1 MTVNED
7 SFTNWKN
14 REEIAE
20 SMIPIIGKLHR
31 ERDVTVLLHSRSLVN
46 KSVVSILKTHRF
58 ARQIAGEELSVTETF
73 PFLQALTTL
82 DLGPSQID
90 IGMLAATYKA
100 DDQGLSVADFTARAV
115 AGATG
120 PDKIERRE
128 PRDVVLYGFGR
139 IGRLLAR
146 LLIEKSGSGNGLRL
160 RAIVVRKGAGQ
171 DIVKR
176 ASLLRRDSIHGQF
189 HGTITVDEANNKII
203 ANGNEIAMIY
213 ADDPAAVD
221 YTAYGIKDAILIDNT
236 GRWRDRE
243 GLSNHLRPG
252 IAKVVLTAPGKGD
265 VPNIVHGVNH
275 DSIKPDEQILS
286 CASCTT
292 NAIVPP
298 LKAMAD
304 EYGVL
309 RGHVETVHSFTND
322 QNLLDNY
329 HKSDRRGRS
338 APLNMVITE
347 TGAAS
352 AVAKA
357 LPDLE
362 ATITGSSIRV
372 PVPDVSIAILNLQ
385 LARETTREDVLDHL
399 RQVSLTSPLKRQID
413 FTTAPDA
420 VSSDFIG
427 SRHASI
433 VDAGAT
439 KVEGDNA
446 ILYLWYDNEFGYS
459 CQVVR
464 VVQYVSGV
472 EYPTFR
478 PRPPDPGPRPFGSA
492 LPPCRWEG
500 GAVLPPGTSVRS
512 ALQVE
517 PVPVCRVRGC
527 VAEAVVDVSHIGVAV
542 GGVGQEAAEVRTAP
556 VGLPDRLGLHPS
568 AEAVSA
574 VLGQHT
580 GAVVLGIT
588 RAVAGDDEFGEPGD
602 RAVGGVDGDDGV
614 QLVAALG
621 DGLRRGPD
629 PVHVPGHGGVVGVV
643 HGHVVHGA
651 AGGGE
656 GPGEVV
662 GDGALP

>member
-1 MTVNED
+1 MTVNDD

-58 ARQIAGEELSVTETF
+58 ARQIAGEELSVTETL
-73 PFLQALTTL
+73 PFLKALTTL

-90 IGMLAATYKA
+90 IGMLAATYRT
-100 DDQGLSVADFTARAV
+100 DDRGLSEAEFTAGAV

-120 PDKIERRE
+120 IDKIERRE

-146 LLIEKSGSGNGLRL
+146 LLIEKAGSGNGLRL
-160 RAIVVRKGAGQ
+160 RAIVVRKAAGQ

-189 HGTITVDEANNKII
+189 QGTITVDEANNKII
-203 ANGNEIAMIY
+203 ANGNEIRVIY
-213 ADDPAAVD
+213 SDDPTTVD
-221 YTAYGIKDAILIDNT
+221 YTAYGIKDAVLIDNT

-243 GLSNHLRPG
+243 GLSQHLRPG

-265 VPNIVHGVNH
+265 VPNVVHGVNH
-275 DSIKPDEQILS
+275 DMIKPDEQIIS

-309 RGHVETVHSFTND
+309 RGHVETIHSFTND

-329 HKSDRRGRS
+329 HSSDRRGRS

-357 LPDLE
+357 LPDLD

-372 PVPDVSIAILNLQ
+372 PVPDVSIAILSLK
-385 LARETTREDVLDHL
+385 LGRETTRAEVLDHL
-399 RQVSLTSPLKRQID
+399 REVSLTSPLKRQID

-433 VDAGAT
+433 VDAGPT
-439 KVEGDNA
+439 QVDGDNA

-464 VVQYVSGV
+464 VVQHVSGV
-472 EYPTFR
+472 EYPTF
-478 PRPPDPGPRPFGSA
+478 
-492 LPPCRWEG
+492 
-500 GAVLPPGTSVRS
+500 
-512 ALQVE
+512 
-517 PVPVCRVRGC
+517 PVPV
-527 VAEAVVDVSHIGVAV
+527 
-542 GGVGQEAAEVRTAP
+542 P
-556 VGLPDRLGLHPS
+556 VP
-568 AEAVSA
+568 
-574 VLGQHT
+574 
-580 GAVVLGIT
+580 
-588 RAVAGDDEFGEPGD
+588 
-602 RAVGGVDGDDGV
+602 
-614 QLVAALG
+614 
-621 DGLRRGPD
+621 
-629 PVHVPGHGGVVGVV
+629 
-643 HGHVVHGA
+643 
-651 AGGGE
+651 
-656 GPGEVV
+656 
-662 GDGALP
+662 

>member
-1 MTVNED
+1 MTVND
-7 SFTNWKN
+7 DVFTDWKN

-20 SMIPIIGKLHR
+20 SMIPVIGRLHR

-58 ARQIAGEELSVTETF
+58 ARQIAGEELSVTETL

-90 IGMLAATYKA
+90 IGMLAETYRA
-100 DDQGLSVADFTARAV
+100 DDHGLSVEEFTAQAV

-120 PDKIERRE
+120 DNKIERRDS
-128 PRDVVLYGFGR
+128 RDVVLYGFGR
-139 IGRLLAR
+139 IGRLVAR
-146 LLIEKSGSGNGLRL
+146 LLIEKSGGLRL
-160 RAIVVRKGAGQ
+160 RAIVVRQGGDQ

-189 HGTITVDEANNKII
+189 QGTITVDEANSTII
-203 ANGNEIAMIY
+203 ANGNAIKVIY
-213 ADDPAAVD
+213 ANDPSEVD

-236 GRWRDRE
+236 GKWRDRE
-243 GLSNHLRPG
+243 GLAKHLRPG
-252 IAKVVLTAPGKGD
+252 IEKVVLTAPGKGD

-275 DSIKPDEQILS
+275 DTIKPDEQILS

-298 LKAMAD
+298 LKAMD
-304 EYGVL
+304 DKYGVL

-357 LPDLE
+357 LPELK
-362 ATITGSSIRV
+362 AKITGSSIRV

-385 LARETTREDVLDHL
+385 LSQEADREEVLEYL
-399 RQVSLTSPLKRQID
+399 RDVSLTSPLRRQID

-459 CQVVR
+459 CQVIR
-464 VVQYVSGV
+464 VVQHVSGV
-472 EYPTFR
+472 EYPTY
-478 PRPPDPGPRPFGSA
+478 PAP
-492 LPPCRWEG
+492 
-500 GAVLPPGTSVRS
+500 AV
-512 ALQVE
+512 
-517 PVPVCRVRGC
+517 
-527 VAEAVVDVSHIGVAV
+527 
-542 GGVGQEAAEVRTAP
+542 
-556 VGLPDRLGLHPS
+556 
-568 AEAVSA
+568 
-574 VLGQHT
+574 
-580 GAVVLGIT
+580 
-588 RAVAGDDEFGEPGD
+588 
-602 RAVGGVDGDDGV
+602 
-614 QLVAALG
+614 
-621 DGLRRGPD
+621 
-629 PVHVPGHGGVVGVV
+629 
-643 HGHVVHGA
+643 
-651 AGGGE
+651 
-656 GPGEVV
+656 
-662 GDGALP
+662 

>member
-1 MTVNED
+1 MTVNDD

-14 REEIAE
+14 REETAE

-58 ARQIAGEELSVTETF
+58 ARQIAGEELSVTETM
-73 PFLQALTTL
+73 PFLQALTGL

-90 IGMLAATYKA
+90 IGMLAATYRS
-100 DDQGLSVADFTARAV
+100 DDRGLSVEEFTADAV
-115 AGATG
+115 IGATG
-120 PDKIERRE
+120 ANKIERGAG
-128 PRDVVLYGFGR
+128 RDVVLYGFGR
-139 IGRLLAR
+139 IGRLVAR

-160 RAIVVRKGAGQ
+160 RAIVVRGSGGRAGE
-171 DIVKR
+171 DLVKR

-189 HGTITVDEANNKII
+189 QGTITVDEANSAII
-203 ANGNEIAMIY
+203 ANGNEIKVIH
-213 ADDPAAVD
+213 ADDPASVD

-236 GRWRDRE
+236 GKWRDRE
-243 GLSNHLRPG
+243 GLSRHLRPG
-252 IAKVVLTAPGKGD
+252 IDKVVLTAPGKGD

-275 DSIKPDEQILS
+275 DTLKPVERILS

-298 LKAMAD
+298 LKAMDD

-357 LPDLE
+357 LPDLK
-362 ATITGSSIRV
+362 ARITGSSIRV

-385 LARETTREDVLDHL
+385 LARETTREEVLDYL
-399 RQVSLTSPLKRQID
+399 RKVSLTSPLKRQID
-413 FTTAPDA
+413 FITAPDA

-459 CQVVR
+459 CQVIR

-472 EYPTFR
+472 EYPTY
-478 PRPPDPGPRPFGSA
+478 PAP
-492 LPPCRWEG
+492 
-500 GAVLPPGTSVRS
+500 AV
-512 ALQVE
+512 
-517 PVPVCRVRGC
+517 
-527 VAEAVVDVSHIGVAV
+527 
-542 GGVGQEAAEVRTAP
+542 
-556 VGLPDRLGLHPS
+556 
-568 AEAVSA
+568 
-574 VLGQHT
+574 
-580 GAVVLGIT
+580 
-588 RAVAGDDEFGEPGD
+588 
-602 RAVGGVDGDDGV
+602 
-614 QLVAALG
+614 
-621 DGLRRGPD
+621 
-629 PVHVPGHGGVVGVV
+629 
-643 HGHVVHGA
+643 
-651 AGGGE
+651 
-656 GPGEVV
+656 
-662 GDGALP
+662 

>member
-1 MTVNED
+1 MTLNED
-7 SFTNWKN
+7 SFTNWKH

-20 SMIPIIGKLHR
+20 SMIPVIGKLHR

-58 ARQIAGEELSVTETF
+58 ARQIAGAELSVTDTL
-73 PFLQALTTL
+73 PFLQALTAL

-90 IGMLAATYKA
+90 IGMLAETYRA
-100 DDQGLSVADFTARAV
+100 DDRGLSVEEFTAEAV

-120 PDKIERRE
+120 ANKIECRE
-128 PRDVVLYGFGR
+128 GRDVVLYGFGR
-139 IGRLLAR
+139 IGRLVAR
-146 LLIEKSGSGNGLRL
+146 LLIEKAGSGNGLRL
-160 RAIVVRKGAGQ
+160 RAIVVRGSGGRAGE
-171 DIVKR
+171 DLVKR

-189 HGTITVDEANNKII
+189 QGTITVDEANSTIV
-203 ANGNEIAMIY
+203 ANGNEIKVIY
-213 ADDPAAVD
+213 ADDPTSVD

-236 GRWRDRE
+236 GKWRDRE
-243 GLSNHLRPG
+243 GLSKHLRPG
-252 IAKVVLTAPGKGD
+252 IDKVVLTAPGKGD
-265 VPNIVHGVNH
+265 VPNVVHGVNH
-275 DSIKPDEQILS
+275 DTIKPDEQILS

-357 LPDLE
+357 LPDLD
-362 ATITGSSIRV
+362 AKITGSSIRV

-385 LARETTREDVLDHL
+385 LARETSREEVLDYL
-399 RQVSLTSPLKRQID
+399 RDVSLTSPLKRQID
-413 FTTAPDA
+413 FTSAPDA
-420 VSSDFIG
+420 VSNDFIG

-459 CQVVR
+459 CQVIR

-472 EYPTFR
+472 EYPTY
-478 PRPPDPGPRPFGSA
+478 P
-492 LPPCRWEG
+492 
-500 GAVLPPGTSVRS
+500 
-512 ALQVE
+512 
-517 PVPVCRVRGC
+517 
-527 VAEAVVDVSHIGVAV
+527 
-542 GGVGQEAAEVRTAP
+542 AP
-556 VGLPDRLGLHPS
+556 V
-568 AEAVSA
+568 A
-574 VLGQHT
+574 
-580 GAVVLGIT
+580 
-588 RAVAGDDEFGEPGD
+588 
-602 RAVGGVDGDDGV
+602 
-614 QLVAALG
+614 
-621 DGLRRGPD
+621 
-629 PVHVPGHGGVVGVV
+629 
-643 HGHVVHGA
+643 
-651 AGGGE
+651 
-656 GPGEVV
+656 
-662 GDGALP
+662 

>member
-14 REEIAE
+14 REETAE

-58 ARQIAGEELSVTETF
+58 ARQIAGEELSVTETM
-73 PFLQALTTL
+73 PFLEALTTL

-90 IGMLAATYKA
+90 IGMLAATYRT
-100 DDQGLSVADFTARAV
+100 DDRGLSVAEFTAEAV

-120 PDKIERRE
+120 ANKIERRE
-128 PRDVVLYGFGR
+128 GRDVVLYGFGR
-139 IGRLLAR
+139 IGRLVAR
-146 LLIEKSGSGNGLRL
+146 LLIEKAGSGNGLRL
-160 RAIVVRKGAGQ
+160 RAIVVRGGGRGGE
-171 DIVKR
+171 DLVKR

-189 HGTITVDEANNKII
+189 QGTITVDEATSTIV
-203 ANGNEIAMIY
+203 ANGNAIKVIY
-213 ADDPAAVD
+213 ANDPSEVD

-236 GRWRDRE
+236 GKWRDRA
-243 GLSNHLRPG
+243 GLSQHLRPG
-252 IAKVVLTAPGKGD
+252 IDKVVLTAPGKGD

-275 DSIKPDEQILS
+275 DTIKPDERLLS

-298 LKAMAD
+298 LKAMDD
-304 EYGVL
+304 EFGVL

-329 HKSDRRGRS
+329 HKADRRGRS

-357 LPDLE
+357 LPDLK
-362 ATITGSSIRV
+362 APITGSSIRV
-372 PVPDVSIAILNLQ
+372 PVPDVSIAILSLR
-385 LARETTREDVLDHL
+385 LGRETSREEVLDYL
-399 RQVSLTSPLKRQID
+399 RNVSLTSPLKRQID

-439 KVEGDNA
+439 KVDGDNA

-459 CQVVR
+459 CQVIR
-464 VVQYVSGV
+464 VVQHVSGV
-472 EYPTFR
+472 EYPTY
-478 PRPPDPGPRPFGSA
+478 PAP
-492 LPPCRWEG
+492 
-500 GAVLPPGTSVRS
+500 
-512 ALQVE
+512 
-517 PVPVCRVRGC
+517 
-527 VAEAVVDVSHIGVAV
+527 
-542 GGVGQEAAEVRTAP
+542 TA
-556 VGLPDRLGLHPS
+556 
-568 AEAVSA
+568 
-574 VLGQHT
+574 
-580 GAVVLGIT
+580 
-588 RAVAGDDEFGEPGD
+588 
-602 RAVGGVDGDDGV
+602 
-614 QLVAALG
+614 
-621 DGLRRGPD
+621 
-629 PVHVPGHGGVVGVV
+629 
-643 HGHVVHGA
+643 
-651 AGGGE
+651 
-656 GPGEVV
+656 
-662 GDGALP
+662 

>member
-1 MTVNED
+1 MTTTVD

-31 ERDVTVLLHSRSLVN
+31 ERDVTILLHSRSLVN

-58 ARQIAGEELSVTETF
+58 ARQIAGEELSVTETL
-73 PFLQALTTL
+73 PFLRALTTL

-90 IGMLAATYKA
+90 IGMLAATYRA
-100 DDQGLSVADFTARAV
+100 DDRGLSVDEFTAEAV

-120 PDKIERRE
+120 DNKIKCRE

-146 LLIEKSGSGNGLRL
+146 LLIEKTGSGNGLRL
-160 RAIVVRKGAGQ
+160 RAIVVRKAAGQ
-171 DIVKR
+171 DLVKR

-189 HGTITVDEANNKII
+189 QGTITVDEANNKII
-203 ANGNEIAMIY
+203 ANGNEIQVIY
-213 ADDPAAVD
+213 SDDPTAVD
-221 YTAYGIKDAILIDNT
+221 YTAYGIKNAILIDNT

-243 GLSNHLRPG
+243 GLSKHLRPG
-252 IAKVVLTAPGKGD
+252 VDKVVLTAPGKGD

-275 DSIKPDEQILS
+275 ETIKPDERILS

-329 HKSDRRGRS
+329 HRSDRRGRS

-357 LPDLE
+357 LPGLD
-362 ATITGSSIRV
+362 AKITGSSIRV

-385 LARETTREDVLDHL
+385 LARETTREEVLDYL
-399 RQVSLTSPLKRQID
+399 RNVSLTSPLKRQID
-413 FTTAPDA
+413 FISAPDA

-427 SRHASI
+427 SRNASI

-464 VVQYVSGV
+464 VVQHVSGV
-472 EYPTFR
+472 EYPTY
-478 PRPPDPGPRPFGSA
+478 PAP
-492 LPPCRWEG
+492 
-500 GAVLPPGTSVRS
+500 AV
-512 ALQVE
+512 
-517 PVPVCRVRGC
+517 
-527 VAEAVVDVSHIGVAV
+527 
-542 GGVGQEAAEVRTAP
+542 
-556 VGLPDRLGLHPS
+556 
-568 AEAVSA
+568 
-574 VLGQHT
+574 
-580 GAVVLGIT
+580 
-588 RAVAGDDEFGEPGD
+588 
-602 RAVGGVDGDDGV
+602 
-614 QLVAALG
+614 
-621 DGLRRGPD
+621 
-629 PVHVPGHGGVVGVV
+629 
-643 HGHVVHGA
+643 
-651 AGGGE
+651 
-656 GPGEVV
+656 
-662 GDGALP
+662 

>member
-1 MTVNED
+1 MTVND
-7 SFTNWKN
+7 DVFTDWKT
-14 REEIAE
+14 REELAE
-20 SMIPIIGKLHR
+20 TMIPIIGRLHR
-31 ERDVTVLLHSRSLVN
+31 ERDVTILLHSRSLVN

-58 ARQIAGEELSVTETF
+58 ARQIAGEELSITETF
-73 PFLQALTTL
+73 PFLQALAAL

-90 IGMLAATYKA
+90 LGLLAEAHRA
-100 DDQGLSVADFTARAV
+100 DDRGLSPAEFTAEAV

-120 PDKIERRE
+120 ADKLERQA

-146 LLIEKSGSGNGLRL
+146 LLVEKAGGLRL
-160 RAIVVRKGAGQ
+160 RAIVVRNGGG
-171 DIVKR
+171 DDLVKR

-189 HGTITVDEANNKII
+189 QGTITVDEATNTIV
-203 ANGNEIAMIY
+203 ANGNAIQVIY
-213 ADDPAAVD
+213 SNDPGEVD
-221 YTAYGIKDAILIDNT
+221 YTAYGIDNAILIDNT

-243 GLSNHLRPG
+243 GLSKHLRPG

-275 DSIKPDEQILS
+275 DTVKPDEQIIS

-298 LKAMAD
+298 LKAMNDA
-304 EYGVL
+304 YGVL

-329 HKSDRRGRS
+329 HKADRRGRS

-357 LPDLE
+357 LPELQ
-362 ATITGSSIRV
+362 AKITGSSIRV

-385 LARETTREDVLDHL
+385 LARETTREEVLEHL
-399 RQVSLTSPLKRQID
+399 RDVSLTSPLKRQID
-413 FTTAPDA
+413 FIDSPDA

-464 VVQYVSGV
+464 VVQHVSGV
-472 EYPTFR
+472 EYPTF
-478 PRPPDPGPRPFGSA
+478 P
-492 LPPCRWEG
+492 
-500 GAVLPPGTSVRS
+500 
-512 ALQVE
+512 
-517 PVPVCRVRGC
+517 
-527 VAEAVVDVSHIGVAV
+527 
-542 GGVGQEAAEVRTAP
+542 
-556 VGLPDRLGLHPS
+556 
-568 AEAVSA
+568 
-574 VLGQHT
+574 
-580 GAVVLGIT
+580 
-588 RAVAGDDEFGEPGD
+588 
-602 RAVGGVDGDDGV
+602 
-614 QLVAALG
+614 VAAA
-621 DGLRRGPD
+621 
-629 PVHVPGHGGVVGVV
+629 H
-643 HGHVVHGA
+643 
-651 AGGGE
+651 
-656 GPGEVV
+656 
-662 GDGALP
+662 

>member
-1 MTVNED
+1 MTLNED
-7 SFTNWKN
+7 SFTNWKH

-20 SMIPIIGKLHR
+20 SMIPLIGKLHR

-58 ARQIAGEELSVTETF
+58 ARQIAGAELSVTDTL
-73 PFLQALTTL
+73 PFLRALTAL

-90 IGMLAATYKA
+90 IGRLAETHRA
-100 DDQGLSVADFTARAV
+100 DDRGLSVAEFTAEAV

-120 PDKIERRE
+120 ANKIECRE
-128 PRDVVLYGFGR
+128 GRDVVLYGFGR
-139 IGRLLAR
+139 IGRLVAR
-146 LLIEKSGSGNGLRL
+146 LLIEKAGSGNGLRL
-160 RAIVVRKGAGQ
+160 RAIVVRGGGGRAGE

-189 HGTITVDEANNKII
+189 QGTITVDEANSKII
-203 ANGNEIAMIY
+203 ANGNEIKVIY
-213 ADDPAAVD
+213 ADDPTSVD

-236 GRWRDRE
+236 GKWRDRE
-243 GLSNHLRPG
+243 GLSQHLRPG
-252 IAKVVLTAPGKGD
+252 IDKVVLTAPGKGD
-265 VPNIVHGVNH
+265 VPNVVHGVNH
-275 DSIKPDEQILS
+275 DTVKPDERILS

-329 HKSDRRGRS
+329 HTSDRRGRS

-357 LPDLE
+357 LPDLK
-362 ATITGSSIRV
+362 AKITGSSIRV

-385 LARETTREDVLDHL
+385 LARETTREEVLDHL
-399 RQVSLTSPLKRQID
+399 RDVSLTSPLKRQID
-413 FTTAPDA
+413 FISAPDA
-420 VSSDFIG
+420 VSNDFIG
-427 SRHASI
+427 SRHAST

-459 CQVVR
+459 CQVIR

-472 EYPTFR
+472 EYPTY
-478 PRPPDPGPRPFGSA
+478 P
-492 LPPCRWEG
+492 
-500 GAVLPPGTSVRS
+500 
-512 ALQVE
+512 
-517 PVPVCRVRGC
+517 
-527 VAEAVVDVSHIGVAV
+527 
-542 GGVGQEAAEVRTAP
+542 AP
-556 VGLPDRLGLHPS
+556 V
-568 AEAVSA
+568 A
-574 VLGQHT
+574 
-580 GAVVLGIT
+580 
-588 RAVAGDDEFGEPGD
+588 
-602 RAVGGVDGDDGV
+602 
-614 QLVAALG
+614 
-621 DGLRRGPD
+621 
-629 PVHVPGHGGVVGVV
+629 
-643 HGHVVHGA
+643 
-651 AGGGE
+651 
-656 GPGEVV
+656 
-662 GDGALP
+662 

>member
-1 MTVNED
+1 MTATED
-7 SFTNWKN
+7 SFTNWKT

-31 ERDVTVLLHSRSLVN
+31 ERDVTILLHSRSLVN

-58 ARQIAGEELSVTETF
+58 ARQIAGAELSVTETL
-73 PFLQALTTL
+73 PFLHALTAL

-90 IGMLAATYKA
+90 LGILAEAYRS
-100 DDQGLSVADFTARAV
+100 DDRGLSVDDFTAEAV

-120 PDKIERRE
+120 DNKTERRE
-128 PRDVVLYGFGR
+128 ARDVVLYGFGR

-146 LLIEKSGSGNGLRL
+146 LLIEKTGSGNGLRL

-189 HGTITVDEANNKII
+189 QGTITVDEANSRII
-203 ANGNEIAMIY
+203 ANGNEIQVIY
-213 ADDPAAVD
+213 SDDPTAVD
-221 YTAYGIKDAILIDNT
+221 YTAHGIKNAILIDNT

-243 GLSNHLRPG
+243 GLSRHLRPG

-265 VPNIVHGVNH
+265 VPNIVHGVNQ
-275 DSIKPDEQILS
+275 DTIKPDEQIIS

-329 HKSDRRGRS
+329 HNSDRRGRS

-352 AVAKA
+352 AVTKA
-357 LPDLE
+357 LPDLD
-362 ATITGSSIRV
+362 AKITGSSIRV

-385 LARETTREDVLDHL
+385 LARGTNREEVLEYL
-399 RQVSLTSPLKRQID
+399 RNVSLTSSLRRQID
-413 FTTAPDA
+413 FITAPDA

-459 CQVVR
+459 SQVIR
-464 VVQYVSGV
+464 VVQHVSGV
-472 EYPTFR
+472 EYPTY
-478 PRPPDPGPRPFGSA
+478 PAP
-492 LPPCRWEG
+492 
-500 GAVLPPGTSVRS
+500 AV
-512 ALQVE
+512 
-517 PVPVCRVRGC
+517 
-527 VAEAVVDVSHIGVAV
+527 
-542 GGVGQEAAEVRTAP
+542 
-556 VGLPDRLGLHPS
+556 
-568 AEAVSA
+568 
-574 VLGQHT
+574 
-580 GAVVLGIT
+580 
-588 RAVAGDDEFGEPGD
+588 
-602 RAVGGVDGDDGV
+602 
-614 QLVAALG
+614 
-621 DGLRRGPD
+621 
-629 PVHVPGHGGVVGVV
+629 
-643 HGHVVHGA
+643 
-651 AGGGE
+651 
-656 GPGEVV
+656 
-662 GDGALP
+662 

>member
-1 MTVNED
+1 MTVND
-7 SFTNWKN
+7 DVFTDWKN

-20 SMIPIIGKLHR
+20 SMIPIIGRLHR
-31 ERDVTVLLHSRSLVN
+31 ERDVTVLLYSRSLVN

-58 ARQIAGEELSVTETF
+58 ARQIAGEELSVTETL

-90 IGMLAATYKA
+90 LGMLAATYRA
-100 DDQGLSVADFTARAV
+100 DSRGLSVEQFTAEAV

-120 PDKIERRE
+120 ANKIERRE
-128 PRDVVLYGFGR
+128 SPRDVVLYGFGR
-139 IGRLLAR
+139 IGRLVAR
-146 LLIEKSGSGNGLRL
+146 LLIEKAGSGNGLRL
-160 RAIVVRKGAGQ
+160 RAIVVRGGGDQ

-189 HGTITVDEANNKII
+189 QGTITVDEANSTIV
-203 ANGNEIAMIY
+203 ANGTEIKVIY
-213 ADDPAAVD
+213 ANDPSEVD
-221 YTAYGIKDAILIDNT
+221 YTAYGIRDAILIDNT
-236 GRWRDRE
+236 GKWRDRE
-243 GLSNHLRPG
+243 GLSKHLRPG
-252 IAKVVLTAPGKGD
+252 IEKVVLTAPGKGD

-275 DSIKPDEQILS
+275 DTIKPDEQVIS

-298 LKAMAD
+298 LKAMED

-329 HKSDRRGRS
+329 HKADRRGRS

-357 LPDLE
+357 LPDLK
-362 ATITGSSIRV
+362 AKITGSSIRV

-385 LARETTREDVLDHL
+385 LARETTREEVLDYL
-399 RQVSLTSPLKRQID
+399 RNVSLTSSLKRQID

-420 VSSDFIG
+420 VSNDFIG

-459 CQVVR
+459 CQVIR
-464 VVQYVSGV
+464 VVQHVSGV
-472 EYPTFR
+472 EYPTY
-478 PRPPDPGPRPFGSA
+478 PIA
-492 LPPCRWEG
+492 
-500 GAVLPPGTSVRS
+500 AV
-512 ALQVE
+512 
-517 PVPVCRVRGC
+517 
-527 VAEAVVDVSHIGVAV
+527 
-542 GGVGQEAAEVRTAP
+542 
-556 VGLPDRLGLHPS
+556 
-568 AEAVSA
+568 
-574 VLGQHT
+574 
-580 GAVVLGIT
+580 
-588 RAVAGDDEFGEPGD
+588 
-602 RAVGGVDGDDGV
+602 
-614 QLVAALG
+614 
-621 DGLRRGPD
+621 
-629 PVHVPGHGGVVGVV
+629 
-643 HGHVVHGA
+643 
-651 AGGGE
+651 
-656 GPGEVV
+656 
-662 GDGALP
+662 

>member
-20 SMIPIIGKLHR
+20 SMIPLIGKLHR

-58 ARQIAGEELSVTETF
+58 ARQIAGEELSVTQTM
-73 PFLQALTTL
+73 PFLEALTAL

-90 IGMLAATYKA
+90 IGMLAATYRS
-100 DDQGLSVADFTARAV
+100 DDRGLSVAAFTAEAV

-120 PDKIERRE
+120 ANKLERRE
-128 PRDVVLYGFGR
+128 GRDVVLYGFGR
-139 IGRLLAR
+139 IGRLVAR
-146 LLIEKSGSGNGLRL
+146 LLIEKAGSGNGLRL
-160 RAIVVRKGAGQ
+160 RAIVVRGDARRAAE

-189 HGTITVDEANNKII
+189 QGTITVDEANGAII
-203 ANGNEIAMIY
+203 ANGNEIKVIH
-213 ADDPAAVD
+213 ADDPASVD

-236 GRWRDRE
+236 GKWRDRE
-243 GLSNHLRPG
+243 GLSQHLRPG
-252 IAKVVLTAPGKGD
+252 IDKVVLTAPGKGD

-275 DSIKPDEQILS
+275 DTVKPDERILS

-298 LKAMAD
+298 LKAMDD

-329 HKSDRRGRS
+329 HKSERRGRS

-352 AVAKA
+352 AVTKA
-357 LPDLE
+357 LPDLK
-362 ATITGSSIRV
+362 ARITGSSIRV

-385 LARETTREDVLDHL
+385 LAQETTREQVLDHL
-399 RQVSLTSPLKRQID
+399 RNVSLTSPLKRQID
-413 FTTAPDA
+413 FISAPDA

-433 VDAGAT
+433 IDAGAT

-464 VVQYVSGV
+464 VVQHVSGV
-472 EYPTFR
+472 EYPTY
-478 PRPPDPGPRPFGSA
+478 PAP
-492 LPPCRWEG
+492 
-500 GAVLPPGTSVRS
+500 AV
-512 ALQVE
+512 
-517 PVPVCRVRGC
+517 
-527 VAEAVVDVSHIGVAV
+527 
-542 GGVGQEAAEVRTAP
+542 
-556 VGLPDRLGLHPS
+556 
-568 AEAVSA
+568 
-574 VLGQHT
+574 
-580 GAVVLGIT
+580 
-588 RAVAGDDEFGEPGD
+588 
-602 RAVGGVDGDDGV
+602 
-614 QLVAALG
+614 
-621 DGLRRGPD
+621 
-629 PVHVPGHGGVVGVV
+629 
-643 HGHVVHGA
+643 
-651 AGGGE
+651 
-656 GPGEVV
+656 
-662 GDGALP
+662 

>member
-1 MTVNED
+1 MTVKDD
-7 SFTNWKN
+7 SFTDWKN

-20 SMIPIIGKLHR
+20 SMIPMIGRLHR

-58 ARQIAGEELSVTETF
+58 ARQIAGEELSVTDTL
-73 PFLQALTTL
+73 PFVQALSAL

-90 IGMLAATYKA
+90 IGRLAEIYKT
-100 DDQGLSVADFTARAV
+100 DERGLSVAEFTAEAV

-120 PDKIERRE
+120 GNKIDRRE

-139 IGRLLAR
+139 IGRLVAR
-146 LLIEKSGSGNGLRL
+146 LLIEKAGSGNGLRL
-160 RAIVVRKGAGQ
+160 RAIVVRGGGGRASE
-171 DIVKR
+171 DLVKR

-189 HGTITVDEANNKII
+189 QGTITVDEAESAIV
-203 ANGNEIAMIY
+203 ANGNTIKVIY
-213 ADDPAAVD
+213 ANDPSEVD
-221 YTAYGIKDAILIDNT
+221 YTAYGIKNAILIDNT
-236 GRWRDRE
+236 GKWRDRE
-243 GLSNHLRPG
+243 GLSQHLRPG
-252 IAKVVLTAPGKGD
+252 IDKVVLTAPGKGD

-275 DSIKPDEQILS
+275 DTIKPDEQILS

-329 HKSDRRGRS
+329 HKADRRGRS

-357 LPDLE
+357 LPDLK
-362 ATITGSSIRV
+362 APITGSSIRV
-372 PVPDVSIAILNLQ
+372 PVPDVSIAILSLR
-385 LARETTREDVLDHL
+385 LGRETTREEVLDHL
-399 RQVSLTSPLKRQID
+399 RDVSLTSPLKRQID

-427 SRHASI
+427 SRHSSI

-439 KVEGDNA
+439 KVDGDNA

-464 VVQYVSGV
+464 VVQHVTGV
-472 EYPTFR
+472 EYPTY
-478 PRPPDPGPRPFGSA
+478 PA
-492 LPPCRWEG
+492 
-500 GAVLPPGTSVRS
+500 
-512 ALQVE
+512 
-517 PVPVCRVRGC
+517 
-527 VAEAVVDVSHIGVAV
+527 
-542 GGVGQEAAEVRTAP
+542 
-556 VGLPDRLGLHPS
+556 
-568 AEAVSA
+568 SA
-574 VLGQHT
+574 V
-580 GAVVLGIT
+580 
-588 RAVAGDDEFGEPGD
+588 
-602 RAVGGVDGDDGV
+602 
-614 QLVAALG
+614 
-621 DGLRRGPD
+621 
-629 PVHVPGHGGVVGVV
+629 
-643 HGHVVHGA
+643 
-651 AGGGE
+651 
-656 GPGEVV
+656 
-662 GDGALP
+662 

>member
-1 MTVNED
+1 MTVND
-7 SFTNWKN
+7 DVFTDWKN
-14 REEIAE
+14 REELAE
-20 SMIPIIGKLHR
+20 SMIPIIGRLHR

-58 ARQIAGEELSVTETF
+58 ARQIAGEELSITETF
-73 PFLQALTTL
+73 PFLQALTAL

-90 IGMLAATYKA
+90 LGLLAAAYRA
-100 DDQGLSVADFTARAV
+100 DGRGLSVEEFTAEAV

-120 PDKIERRE
+120 ESKLERQA

-146 LLIEKSGSGNGLRL
+146 LLVEKAGGLRL
-160 RAIVVRKGAGQ
+160 RAIVVRSGGA
-171 DIVKR
+171 DDLVKR

-189 HGTITVDEANNKII
+189 QGTITVDEATNTIV
-203 ANGNEIAMIY
+203 ANGNAIQVIY
-213 ADDPAAVD
+213 SNDPSEVD
-221 YTAYGIKDAILIDNT
+221 YTAYGIDDAILIDNT

-243 GLSNHLRPG
+243 GLSKHLRPG

-275 DSIKPDEQILS
+275 DTIKPDEQIIS

-298 LKAMAD
+298 LKAMED

-329 HKSDRRGRS
+329 HKADRRGRS

-357 LPDLE
+357 LPDLK
-362 ATITGSSIRV
+362 AKITGSSIRV

-399 RQVSLTSPLKRQID
+399 RDVSLTSPLKRQID
-413 FTTAPDA
+413 FIDSPDA

-464 VVQYVSGV
+464 VVQHVSGV
-472 EYPTFR
+472 EYPTF
-478 PRPPDPGPRPFGSA
+478 PRP
-492 LPPCRWEG
+492 
-500 GAVLPPGTSVRS
+500 
-512 ALQVE
+512 
-517 PVPVCRVRGC
+517 
-527 VAEAVVDVSHIGVAV
+527 
-542 GGVGQEAAEVRTAP
+542 AA
-556 VGLPDRLGLHPS
+556 
-568 AEAVSA
+568 
-574 VLGQHT
+574 
-580 GAVVLGIT
+580 
-588 RAVAGDDEFGEPGD
+588 
-602 RAVGGVDGDDGV
+602 
-614 QLVAALG
+614 
-621 DGLRRGPD
+621 
-629 PVHVPGHGGVVGVV
+629 
-643 HGHVVHGA
+643 
-651 AGGGE
+651 
-656 GPGEVV
+656 
-662 GDGALP
+662 

>member
-1 MTVNED
+1 MTATED
-7 SFTNWKN
+7 SFTNWKT

-31 ERDVTVLLHSRSLVN
+31 ERDVTILLHSRSLVN

-58 ARQIAGEELSVTETF
+58 ARQIAGAELSVTETL
-73 PFLQALTTL
+73 PFLHALTAL

-90 IGMLAATYKA
+90 LGILAEAYRG
-100 DDQGLSVADFTARAV
+100 DDRGLSVGDFTAEAV

-120 PDKIERRE
+120 DNKTERRE
-128 PRDVVLYGFGR
+128 ARDVVLYGFGR

-146 LLIEKSGSGNGLRL
+146 LLIEKTGSGNGLRL

-189 HGTITVDEANNKII
+189 QGTITVDEANSRII
-203 ANGNEIAMIY
+203 ANGNEIQVIY
-213 ADDPAAVD
+213 SDDPTAVD
-221 YTAYGIKDAILIDNT
+221 YTAHGIKNAILIDNT

-243 GLSNHLRPG
+243 GLSRHLRPG

-265 VPNIVHGVNH
+265 VPNIVHGVNQ
-275 DSIKPDEQILS
+275 DTIKPDEQIIS

-329 HKSDRRGRS
+329 HNSDRRGRS

-352 AVAKA
+352 AVTKA
-357 LPDLE
+357 LPDLD
-362 ATITGSSIRV
+362 AKITGSSIRV

-385 LARETTREDVLDHL
+385 LARGTNREDVLEYL
-399 RQVSLTSPLKRQID
+399 RNVSLTSPLRRQID
-413 FTTAPDA
+413 FITAPDA

-459 CQVVR
+459 SQVIR
-464 VVQYVSGV
+464 VVQHVSGV
-472 EYPTFR
+472 EYPTY
-478 PRPPDPGPRPFGSA
+478 PAP
-492 LPPCRWEG
+492 
-500 GAVLPPGTSVRS
+500 AV
-512 ALQVE
+512 
-517 PVPVCRVRGC
+517 
-527 VAEAVVDVSHIGVAV
+527 
-542 GGVGQEAAEVRTAP
+542 
-556 VGLPDRLGLHPS
+556 
-568 AEAVSA
+568 
-574 VLGQHT
+574 
-580 GAVVLGIT
+580 
-588 RAVAGDDEFGEPGD
+588 
-602 RAVGGVDGDDGV
+602 
-614 QLVAALG
+614 
-621 DGLRRGPD
+621 
-629 PVHVPGHGGVVGVV
+629 
-643 HGHVVHGA
+643 
-651 AGGGE
+651 
-656 GPGEVV
+656 
-662 GDGALP
+662 

>member
-7 SFTNWKN
+7 SFTNWKT

-58 ARQIAGEELSVTETF
+58 ARQIAGEELSVTETL

-90 IGMLAATYKA
+90 IGMLAATHRA
-100 DDQGLSVADFTARAV
+100 DDRGLTVEAFTAEAV

-120 PDKIERRE
+120 ANKIERGE
-128 PRDVVLYGFGR
+128 GRDVVLYGFGR
-139 IGRLLAR
+139 IGRLVAR

-160 RAIVVRKGAGQ
+160 RAIVVRGGGRASE
-171 DIVKR
+171 DLVKR

-189 HGTITVDEANNKII
+189 QGTITVDEATDTIT
-203 ANGNEIAMIY
+203 ANGNAIKVIY
-213 ADDPAAVD
+213 ANDPSEVD
-221 YTAYGIKDAILIDNT
+221 YTAYGIKNAILIDNT
-236 GRWRDRE
+236 GKWRDRE
-243 GLSNHLRPG
+243 GLSQHLRPG
-252 IAKVVLTAPGKGD
+252 IDKVVLTAPGKGD

-275 DSIKPDEQILS
+275 DTVKPDEQILS

-298 LKAMAD
+298 LKAMDD

-329 HKSDRRGRS
+329 HKADRRGRS

-357 LPDLE
+357 LPDLK
-362 ATITGSSIRV
+362 APITGSSIRV
-372 PVPDVSIAILNLQ
+372 PVPDVSIAILSLR
-385 LARETTREDVLDHL
+385 LGRETTREEVLGYL
-399 RQVSLTSPLKRQID
+399 RDVSLNSPLKRQID

-420 VSSDFIG
+420 VSMDFVG

-439 KVEGDNA
+439 KVDGDNA

-459 CQVVR
+459 CQVIR
-464 VVQYVSGV
+464 VVQHVSGV
-472 EYPTFR
+472 EYPTF
-478 PRPPDPGPRPFGSA
+478 PST
-492 LPPCRWEG
+492 
-500 GAVLPPGTSVRS
+500 AV
-512 ALQVE
+512 
-517 PVPVCRVRGC
+517 
-527 VAEAVVDVSHIGVAV
+527 
-542 GGVGQEAAEVRTAP
+542 
-556 VGLPDRLGLHPS
+556 
-568 AEAVSA
+568 
-574 VLGQHT
+574 
-580 GAVVLGIT
+580 
-588 RAVAGDDEFGEPGD
+588 
-602 RAVGGVDGDDGV
+602 
-614 QLVAALG
+614 
-621 DGLRRGPD
+621 
-629 PVHVPGHGGVVGVV
+629 
-643 HGHVVHGA
+643 
-651 AGGGE
+651 
-656 GPGEVV
+656 
-662 GDGALP
+662 

>member
-7 SFTNWKN
+7 SFTDWKH

-46 KSVVSILKTHRF
+46 KSVISILKAHRF
-58 ARQIAGEELSVTETF
+58 VRQIAGQELSVTETL
-73 PFLQALTTL
+73 PFLRALTAL

-90 IGMLAATYKA
+90 LGMLAATYRA
-100 DDQGLSVADFTARAV
+100 DDRGLSVEEFTAGAV

-120 PDKIERRE
+120 ANKIERRE

-160 RAIVVRKGAGQ
+160 RAVVVRKGSGRAAE
-171 DIVKR
+171 DLVKR

-189 HGTITVDEANNKII
+189 QGTITVDEANSTII
-203 ANGNEIAMIY
+203 ANGNAIRVIY
-213 ADDPAAVD
+213 ADDPASLD
-221 YTAYGIKDAILIDNT
+221 YTAYGINNAILIDNT
-236 GRWRDRE
+236 GKWRDRE
-243 GLSNHLRPG
+243 GLSQHLRPG
-252 IAKVVLTAPGKGD
+252 VDKVVLTAPGKGD
-265 VPNIVHGVNH
+265 VPNVVHGVNH
-275 DSIKPDEQILS
+275 DMIKPDERILS

-329 HKSDRRGRS
+329 HSSDRRGRS

-357 LPDLE
+357 LPDLK
-362 ATITGSSIRV
+362 ARITGSSIRV
-372 PVPDVSIAILNLQ
+372 PVPDVSIAILSLQ
-385 LARETTREDVLDHL
+385 LARETTREEVLDHL
-399 RQVSLTSPLKRQID
+399 REVSLTSPLKRQID
-413 FTTAPDA
+413 FISAPDA

-439 KVEGDNA
+439 KVDGDNA

-459 CQVVR
+459 CQVIR
-464 VVQYVSGV
+464 VVQHVSEV
-472 EYPTFR
+472 EYPTY
-478 PRPPDPGPRPFGSA
+478 PA
-492 LPPCRWEG
+492 
-500 GAVLPPGTSVRS
+500 A
-512 ALQVE
+512 
-517 PVPVCRVRGC
+517 RV
-527 VAEAVVDVSHIGVAV
+527 
-542 GGVGQEAAEVRTAP
+542 
-556 VGLPDRLGLHPS
+556 
-568 AEAVSA
+568 
-574 VLGQHT
+574 
-580 GAVVLGIT
+580 
-588 RAVAGDDEFGEPGD
+588 
-602 RAVGGVDGDDGV
+602 
-614 QLVAALG
+614 
-621 DGLRRGPD
+621 
-629 PVHVPGHGGVVGVV
+629 
-643 HGHVVHGA
+643 
-651 AGGGE
+651 
-656 GPGEVV
+656 
-662 GDGALP
+662 

>member
-1 MTVNED
+1 MTVNDD

-20 SMIPIIGKLHR
+20 SMIPMIGKLHR

-58 ARQIAGEELSVTETF
+58 ARQIAGAELSVTETM
-73 PFLQALTTL
+73 PFLRALTTL

-90 IGMLAATYKA
+90 IGMLAATYKS
-100 DDQGLSVADFTARAV
+100 DDRGLSVEEFTADAV

-120 PDKIERRE
+120 ANKIDRGEG
-128 PRDVVLYGFGR
+128 RDVVLYGFGR
-139 IGRLLAR
+139 IGRLVAR
-146 LLIEKSGSGNGLRL
+146 LLIEKAGSGNGLRL
-160 RAIVVRKGAGQ
+160 RAIVVRGGGERAAE

-176 ASLLRRDSIHGQF
+176 ASLLRRDSVHGQF
-189 HGTITVDEANNKII
+189 QGTITVDEDNSTIL
-203 ANGNEIAMIY
+203 ANGNAIKVIY
-213 ADDPAAVD
+213 ADDPTQVD
-221 YTAYGIKDAILIDNT
+221 YTAYGIKNAILIDNT
-236 GRWRDRE
+236 GKWRDRE
-243 GLSNHLRPG
+243 GLSKHLRPG
-252 IAKVVLTAPGKGD
+252 IDKVVLTAPGKGD

-275 DSIKPDEQILS
+275 DTIKPDERILS

-304 EYGVL
+304 EYGVE

-357 LPDLE
+357 LPDLK
-362 ATITGSSIRV
+362 AKITGSSIRV

-385 LARETTREDVLDHL
+385 LSRETTREDVLDHL
-399 RQVSLTSPLKRQID
+399 REVSLTSPLKRQID
-413 FTTAPDA
+413 FISAPDA

-433 VDAGAT
+433 VDAGAL

-464 VVQYVSGV
+464 VVQHVSGV
-472 EYPTFR
+472 EYPTY
-478 PRPPDPGPRPFGSA
+478 PAP
-492 LPPCRWEG
+492 
-500 GAVLPPGTSVRS
+500 AV
-512 ALQVE
+512 
-517 PVPVCRVRGC
+517 
-527 VAEAVVDVSHIGVAV
+527 
-542 GGVGQEAAEVRTAP
+542 
-556 VGLPDRLGLHPS
+556 
-568 AEAVSA
+568 
-574 VLGQHT
+574 
-580 GAVVLGIT
+580 
-588 RAVAGDDEFGEPGD
+588 
-602 RAVGGVDGDDGV
+602 
-614 QLVAALG
+614 
-621 DGLRRGPD
+621 
-629 PVHVPGHGGVVGVV
+629 
-643 HGHVVHGA
+643 
-651 AGGGE
+651 
-656 GPGEVV
+656 
-662 GDGALP
+662 

>member
-1 MTVNED
+1 MTATED
-7 SFTNWKN
+7 SFTNWKT

-31 ERDVTVLLHSRSLVN
+31 ERDVTILLHSRSLVN

-58 ARQIAGEELSVTETF
+58 ARQIAGEELSVTETL
-73 PFLQALTTL
+73 PFLRALTSL

-90 IGMLAATYKA
+90 LGMLAATYRS
-100 DDQGLSVADFTARAV
+100 DDRGLSVDEFTAEAV

-120 PDKIERRE
+120 ANKTERRE
-128 PRDVVLYGFGR
+128 SRDVVLYGFGR

-146 LLIEKSGSGNGLRL
+146 LLIEKTGSGNGLRL
-160 RAIVVRKGAGQ
+160 RAIVVRRGAGQ

-189 HGTITVDEANNKII
+189 QGTITVDEANSRII
-203 ANGNEIAMIY
+203 ANGNEIQVVY
-213 ADDPAAVD
+213 SDDPTAVD

-243 GLSNHLRPG
+243 GLSRHLRPG

-275 DSIKPDEQILS
+275 DTVKPDERIIS

-304 EYGVL
+304 EYGVV

-329 HKSDRRGRS
+329 HNSDRRGRS

-352 AVAKA
+352 AVTKA
-357 LPDLE
+357 LPDLQ
-362 ATITGSSIRV
+362 AKITGSSIRV

-385 LARETTREDVLDHL
+385 LERGTTREEVLDHL
-399 RQVSLTSPLKRQID
+399 RNVSLTSPLRRQID
-413 FTTAPDA
+413 FITAPDA

-459 CQVVR
+459 SQVIR
-464 VVQYVSGV
+464 VVQHVSGV
-472 EYPTFR
+472 EYPTY
-478 PRPPDPGPRPFGSA
+478 PAP
-492 LPPCRWEG
+492 
-500 GAVLPPGTSVRS
+500 
-512 ALQVE
+512 
-517 PVPVCRVRGC
+517 
-527 VAEAVVDVSHIGVAV
+527 EA
-542 GGVGQEAAEVRTAP
+542 
-556 VGLPDRLGLHPS
+556 
-568 AEAVSA
+568 
-574 VLGQHT
+574 
-580 GAVVLGIT
+580 
-588 RAVAGDDEFGEPGD
+588 
-602 RAVGGVDGDDGV
+602 
-614 QLVAALG
+614 
-621 DGLRRGPD
+621 
-629 PVHVPGHGGVVGVV
+629 
-643 HGHVVHGA
+643 
-651 AGGGE
+651 
-656 GPGEVV
+656 
-662 GDGALP
+662 